1 MAFRGHF
8 EYSLD
13 AKNRLNVPPKFRAA
27 FSDGL
32 VLMKWFEPC
41 LAVFTPVGFE
51 KFTNSFLPELNPISP
66 ERRRLTRYIA
76 GSAFDMELDAAG
88 RVTLNAPLIEHAGLQ
103 KEVTVVG
110 NLDYLEVWDRGRFEA
125 EQGELPE
132 AVAEIAK
139 GLGHP
144 S

>member
-13 AKNRLNVPPKFRAA
+13 AKNRLNIPPKFRAA
-27 FSDGL
+27 FSEGL

-41 LAVFTPVGFE
+41 IAVFPKGGFE
-51 KFTNSFLPELNPISP
+51 EFTNSFLPSLNPISE
-66 ERRRLTRYIA
+66 ERRRLTRFLA
-76 GSAFDMELDAAG
+76 GSAFDLELDAAG
-88 RVTLNAPLIEHAGLQ
+88 RVTLGAPLIAHAGLG

-110 NLDYLEVWDRGRFEA
+110 NIDYLEVWDRGRFEQ
-125 EQGELPE
+125 EQGELPA